1 MILKDIYNFLAAD
14 AGLKNLLSS
23 SEKDSKIYPN
33 IAKIMSAPPF
43 LVYRSSNPGGT
54 QNEILS
60 EEILD
65 IIITAQNFE
74 TVCLITGRLT
84 ELLDGV
90 TDIPSADFNIY
101 YSKKTGGSDYAD
113 ELYRNVRVL
122 NFNLKFRSKQEI
134 L

>member
-1 MILKDIYNFLAAD
+1 MILQDIYNFLAAD
-14 AGLKNLLSS
+14 AVLKNLLSAS
-23 SEKDSKIYPN
+23 GKDSKIYPN

-43 LVYRSSNPGGT
+43 LVYRSSNHGGT

-65 IIITAQNFE
+65 VIITAQNFE
-74 TVCLITGRLT
+74 TVCLISARLT

-90 TDIPSADFNIY
+90 TDIPSDIFYIY
-101 YSKKTGGSDYAD
+101 HSKKTGGADYAD

-122 NFNLKFRSKQEI
+122 NFNLKFRSKKDI